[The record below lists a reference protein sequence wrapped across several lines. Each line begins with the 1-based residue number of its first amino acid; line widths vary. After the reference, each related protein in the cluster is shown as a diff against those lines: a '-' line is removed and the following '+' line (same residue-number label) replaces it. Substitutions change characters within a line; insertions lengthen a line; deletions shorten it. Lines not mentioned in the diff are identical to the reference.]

1 MVTEA
6 ADWVTV
12 TGGTV
17 VWVPWVPIT
26 EVALTVTELLK
37 AAVVGSLAGTIL
49 M

>member
-6 ADWVTV
+6 AEWVTV

-26 EVALTVTELLK
+26 EVALTVTELVRTT
-37 AAVVGSLAGTIL
+37 VVGLLVGTIL